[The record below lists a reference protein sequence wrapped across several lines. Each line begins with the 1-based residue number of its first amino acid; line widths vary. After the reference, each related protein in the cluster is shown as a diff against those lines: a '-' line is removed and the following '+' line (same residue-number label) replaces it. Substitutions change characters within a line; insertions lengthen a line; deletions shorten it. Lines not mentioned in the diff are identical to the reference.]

1 MKRGKGF
8 TLIELLIAVAIVA
21 ILAAIAYPGY
31 QEYIRRANR
40 AEGQSLLLDAA
51 ARQERFFAQN
61 NTYVTSQTNL
71 AQLQLKNTTTSGA
84 GAGKSTV
91 ASSETGKYQLAV
103 SRLDGDGGY
112 TLTATQQFGD
122 EARCG
127 NLTLNAIG
135 IKGRN
140 ITATSSAG
148 LAKSV
153 QDCWR

>member
-1 MKRGKGF
+1 
-8 TLIELLIAVAIVA
+8 
-21 ILAAIAYPGY
+21 
-31 QEYIRRANR
+31 
-40 AEGQSLLLDAA
+40 
-51 ARQERFFAQN
+51 
-61 NTYVTSQTNL
+61 
-71 AQLQLKNTTTSGA
+71 
-84 GAGKSTV
+84 V
-91 ASSETGKYQLAV
+91 ASSETGKYPLAV